1 MEIQA
6 KKEHLASF
14 LIDHQNSLYRF
25 AFCYVHNEENAMDLL
40 QEAIVSAY
48 SKLHTLK
55 NDSFLKT
62 WFYRILI
69 NECIDFL
76 RKEKHARCYDND
88 FFHSLPDP
96 KEEIGQ
102 LADSIDLY
110 HAVNQLKP
118 KLKTIIVLRYYED
131 MKIKEIAKIINCN
144 ENTVK
149 TRLYK
154 ALNQLKDILE
164 RSN

>member
-1 MEIQA
+1 MEILT
-6 KKEHLASF
+6 KKEYLASF
-14 LIDHQNSLYRF
+14 LKEHQNSLYRF

-40 QEAIVSAY
+40 QEAIVNAY

-55 NDSFLKT
+55 EISFLKT
-62 WFYRILI
+62 WFYRILM

-76 RKEKHARCYDND
+76 RKEKRSLCYEEE
-88 FFHSLPDP
+88 FFHSLPDHR
-96 KEEIGQ
+96 EEIGQ
-102 LADSIDLY
+102 LAESIDLY
-110 HAVNQLKP
+110 RAVNQLKP
-118 KLKTIIVLRYYED
+118 KLKTIIILRYYED
-131 MKIKEIAKIINCN
+131 MKIKDIAKIMNCN

-154 ALNQLKDILE
+154 ALKQLKDILE